1 MLDYRPTASDR
12 PNQIQ
17 RRRDYMQ
24 RMRAFGVL
32 GLLALATPVVA
43 QGQSGQHLNQ
53 MIPLLQARQVVLG
66 IANPAYTAGRGGGGG
81 RGGAAPATQPPPPP
95 PPQPA
100 LDQVAKETVSYLLGD
115 YEYNSYSQQSAQRF
129 KEYMDAIVAAGGS
142 MKTHPFISKVPIFH
156 TDPARSTALIQEQL
170 GAGHVGIWMQQV
182 ETAAEV
188 DQAIAAMRF
197 TSKGGTRPENDV
209 AFAAKYWGLTE
220 AQYREKADVW
230 PLNPNGELVVFVIV
244 ESKLGIDNIRE
255 IAAHP
260 AVQMISTGAGTL
272 GGVFSTTNP
281 DGSRGPRDQAAFD
294 AGVAKIL
301 AACKEFNKVCG
312 YPANNPAEIERLM
325 GQGYRLFTMQ
335 SRNQAAFDAVV
346 TGRRL
351 GGRPQTP

>member
-1 MLDYRPTASDR
+1 
-12 PNQIQ
+12 
-17 RRRDYMQ
+17 
-24 RMRAFGVL
+24 MRLTRTFGVL
-32 GLLALATPVVA
+32 GLLVLGAPGMAHSQQAQRQA
-43 QGQSGQHLNQ
+43 QGNQHLNQ
-53 MIPLLQARQVVLG
+53 MIPLLEQKLPVLG
-66 IANPAYTAGRGGGGG
+66 IANAAYTAGRGGGGG
-81 RGGAAPATQPPPPP
+81 RGGAAPATQPAAPP

-100 LDQVAKETVSYLLGD
+100 LDQVAKETVAYTLGD

-142 MKTHPFISKVPIFH
+142 MRTHPFISKVPIFH
-156 TDPARSTALIQEQL
+156 TDPAHSTALIHEQL

-188 DQAIAAMRF
+188 DQAVAAMRF

-209 AFAAKYWGLTE
+209 AFAARYWGLTE

-244 ESKLGIDNIRE
+244 ESKVGIDNIRE

-272 GGVFSTTNP
+272 GGVFSTTNA
-281 DGSRGPRDQAAFD
+281 DGSRTRDQAAFD

-312 YPANNPAEIERLM
+312 YPANNPAQIEELM
-325 GQGYRLFTMQ
+325 GKGYRLFTMQ